1 MKNTFALFLAFS
13 SIALLF
19 GCNPNTSAPAEN
31 SSASPASTISS
42 TTKSTGDKL
51 RVVALI
57 NTDTLFTKYDF
68 AIALKD
74 KLKAKTEKFQK
85 DLQRKENKLRADM
98 QKLQAEAAQMS
109 QFEGQV
115 RERNLLKQQQDLQ
128 LKEEEYAREL
138 MTLEQEFNRDIGREI
153 NAFLEGYCADKP
165 YELVLS
171 TSELGLVRWAH
182 SSLDITTD
190 VLNGLNEQYAAKN
203 KIAE

>member
-1 MKNTFALFLAFS
+1 MKNVFALTFAFS
-13 SIALLF
+13 ASALLF
-19 GCNPNTSAPAEN
+19 SCNQNTSAPTEN
-31 SSASPASTISS
+31 SSITPDN
-42 TTKSTGDKL
+42 TTTTTSKPTGEKL
-51 RVVALI
+51 RVVALV

-68 AIALKD
+68 AIELKE
-74 KLKAKTEKFQK
+74 KLRAKTEKFQL

-115 RERNLLKQQQDLQ
+115 RERNLLKQQQELQ

-138 MTLEQEFNRDIGREI
+138 MTLEQEFNRDIDREI

-182 SSLDITTD
+182 SSLDITTE

-203 KIAE
+203 PTAE